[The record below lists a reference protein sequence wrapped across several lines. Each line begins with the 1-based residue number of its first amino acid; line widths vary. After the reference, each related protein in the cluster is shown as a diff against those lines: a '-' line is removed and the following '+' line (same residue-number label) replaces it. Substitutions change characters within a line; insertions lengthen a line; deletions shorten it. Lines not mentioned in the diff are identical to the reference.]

1 MFSAKKGKTQKHES
15 RTLIQPSM
23 TGLQSLCK
31 SDKGSLISTDGT
43 HHNSHEERSPIPKH
57 PSIQQMTTKD
67 PRTQSLCLRMKSKAK
82 IWTHQP

>member
-31 SDKGSLISTDGT
+31 SDKGSLISMDGT
-43 HHNSHEERSPIPKH
+43 HHNSHEEGRSPIPKH
-57 PSIQQMTTKD
+57 LSIQQM
-67 PRTQSLCLRMKSKAK
+67 QNLALSFSVYE
-82 IWTHQP
+82 